1 MDISMQIVWAEK
13 RKIQRKNKNG
23 NRQTWKKVKKLKNIR
38 DREKITIYTWIE
50 IKRDIKLEMIQ
61 MKEKN
66 SNATII

>member
-1 MDISMQIVWAEK
+1 MS
-13 RKIQRKNKNG
+13 RKTENSKKKQEWQPANVEESQEIKEHSGQRK
-23 NRQTWKKVKKLKNIR
+23 
-38 DREKITIYTWIE
+38 KITIYTWIE